1 MSFIL
6 AAMMM
11 SVAVPIDRWIPVS
24 GNDGTQRDYLDRHS
38 IQRNGHKVTLWT
50 RRDFDGQQR
59 TLWHEIEVDC
69 AAKRDTIIAWVEDNA
84 GAVTHNPNRPHRP
97 SAPISPNSLGQ
108 FVFDLVC
115 R

>member
-11 SVAVPIDRWIPVS
+11 SVAVTTERWVRIS
-24 GNDGTQRDYLDRHS
+24 GSDGTHWDYLDRHS
-38 IQRNGHKVTLWT
+38 LKRDGNKVTLWT
-50 RRDFDGQQR
+50 RRDFARQQR

-69 AAKRDTIIAWVEDNA
+69 AAKSDTISAWVEDND
-84 GAVTHNPNRPHRP
+84 GAVTHNLVRPHRP
-97 SAPISPNSLGQ
+97 SATIPPNSLGQ
-108 FVFDLVC
+108 SIFDLVC